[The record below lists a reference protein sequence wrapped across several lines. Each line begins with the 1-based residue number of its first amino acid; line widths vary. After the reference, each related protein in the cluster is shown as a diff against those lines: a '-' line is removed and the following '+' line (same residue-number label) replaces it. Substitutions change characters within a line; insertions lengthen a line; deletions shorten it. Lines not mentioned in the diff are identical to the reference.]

1 VSRIF
6 THLIQ
11 KSRRIS
17 RDEYALNFGGIA
29 EDVVEMLQGSQARD
43 VVQTARQALEEAKCL
58 ADGSPRL
65 QAVAFGEFHTAPE
78 LERGQVAAVDGIAAL
93 PLQLFSAGQ
102 ALCVGVG
109 SLSYRRPMRDSV
121 HYWSSKAYLEQAHDP
136 DDFIAREEQGLFG
149 ISQTAY
155 LRYFEVRHGLEIEE
169 PYLFFDG
176 TLVYEW
182 LTACREGVELYQR
195 LFASGKKALGVL
207 RSVKVNPVFAK
218 LAKALR
224 TGEVFIVET
233 LADHLEPG
241 WGASAQYGDSGRYTL
256 PAFLRGLAPKILRGV
271 FKPAQKAFGFEV
283 HQDHFPDMLRILAAD
298 CQMNYVGREIPY
310 LLNRVD
316 EEIHYHFK
324 PGILRDQIAAS
335 LASQKEELFL
345 EEAED
350 LRLRSFAPPD
360 RPQRGRR

>member
-11 KSRRIS
+11 QSRRIS

-29 EDVVEMLQGSQARD
+29 DDVAEMLQGVRAQD
-43 VVQTARQALEEAKCL
+43 VVRTARQALEEAQHL
-58 ADGSPRL
+58 ENGSPRL
-65 QAVAFGEFHTAPE
+65 QTVAFGDFHTAPE

-109 SLSYRRPMRDSV
+109 SLSHRRPMCDSV
-121 HYWSSKAYLEQAHDP
+121 HYWSSKAYLEQAQDTN
-136 DDFIAREEQGLFG
+136 DFIAREEQGLFG

-155 LRYFEVRHGLEIEE
+155 LRYFEVRHGLEIDE

-176 TLVYEW
+176 TLIYEW
-182 LTACREGVELYQR
+182 LTACREGVELYER
-195 LFASGKKALGVL
+195 LFASGKKAIGVL
-207 RSVKVNPVFAK
+207 RSVKVNPIFAK

-224 TGEVFIVET
+224 TGEVFIIET

-241 WGASAQYGDSGRYTL
+241 WGASVRHGDTGRFTL
-256 PAFLRGLAPKILRGV
+256 PAFLNGLAPKILRGV

-283 HQDHFPDMLRILAAD
+283 HQDHFADMLRILAAD

-310 LLNRVD
+310 LLNRV
-316 EEIHYHFK
+316 EEEMHYHFK
-324 PGILRDQIAAS
+324 PGLLRDRIAAN
-335 LASQKEELFL
+335 LASQREELFL
-345 EEAED
+345 EEAD
-350 LRLRSFAPPD
+350 DRRRRPSASPD
-360 RPQRGRR
+360 R